1 MMKRKNLTAAAIA
14 VGVVTVFAGCRPGG
28 GESTSAQALPV
39 GAVVEEGPSTAVR
52 VITLERETFRSY
64 LELTGTVKARNQI
77 MITVEEGGTLKE
89 ILADKGDAVQAGD
102 VLARLENRLLDAGY
116 KQAEASLRQA
126 ELDHKTKKVLYEKKA
141 ISENEYLL
149 SLYGLEAAEAGYE
162 VARVRRDKLTITAPI
177 DGYVDER
184 YYDLGSYA
192 TPLTPMFQLVDNEVM
207 RVRAGVAE
215 RFRGEIQVG
224 TPVEITFD
232 AYPELTLQA
241 VVEFVSRSIDPRSR
255 TFRIEM
261 EIPNAGDTLAPE
273 MVANVKILRRV
284 YEDAIVIPLDA
295 LVETEAGW
303 CVFVEQ
309 GGRAKKT
316 PVAQLAVYEDRVLV
330 RGLSAEQKLVVAGQ
344 QELADGDPVLI
355 SST

>member
-1 MMKRKNLTAAAIA
+1 MNGKHLVAMALVAGAL
-14 VGVVTVFAGCRPGG
+14 VLLGGCRPGG
-28 GESTSAQALPV
+28 AEGASVPVVPASAV
-39 GAVVEEGPSTAVR
+39 SEERSSTAVR
-52 VITLERETFRSY
+52 VITLQRETFRSY

-77 MITVEEGGTLKE
+77 MITVEEGGTIKE
-89 ILADKGDAVQAGD
+89 IVADKGDAVKAGE
-102 VLARLENRLLDAGY
+102 VLARLENRLLDAAY
-116 KQAEASLRQA
+116 RQAEASLRQA
-126 ELDHKTKKVLYEKKA
+126 QLDHNSKKVLFEKKA

-149 SLYGLEAAEAGYE
+149 SLYGLDAAQAAYE
-162 VARVRRDKLTITAPI
+162 VAKVRREKLAVVAPI
-177 DGYVDER
+177 EGYVDER
-184 YYDLGSYA
+184 YYDLGAYA

-207 RVRAGVAE
+207 RVRTGVAE
-215 RFRGEIQVG
+215 RFRAEIDLG
-224 TPVEITFD
+224 TPVEVTFD
-232 AYPELTLQA
+232 AYPDLKLQA
-241 VVEFVSRSIDPRSR
+241 SVDFVSRSIDPRSR

-261 EIPNAGDTLAPE
+261 EIPNAGDALAPE

-309 GGRAKKT
+309 GGVARKT
-316 PVAQLAVYEDRVLV
+316 PITQLAVYEDRVLV
-330 RGLSAEQKLVVAGQ
+330 EGLSAAQRLVVAGQ